1 MEQNK
6 IKEDYILEVSLIFV
20 GIDVSK
26 AQLDVAIRPTGERE
40 SVANDKVGIKALVK
54 RLAKIQ
60 PTLIVLEATGGY
72 ERQVTRALVSAD
84 LPVVVVN
91 PRQVRDFA
99 KATGQLA
106 KTDSIDAAVLAHFA
120 EAVRPELR
128 PLPDA
133 VTLDL
138 RALTSRRR
146 QILEMI
152 GAENNRLAMTSKA
165 VRKRISA
172 HIHWL
177 KQDLERADQD
187 LDRSIQQS
195 PIWKKNEDVLR
206 SAPGIG
212 PVTSR
217 TLLAELPELGTLD
230 RKQISALAGVAPFN
244 RDSGS
249 LKGRRSIWGGRAPVR
264 CALYMATL
272 VATRRNSVIRD
283 FYQRLRAKGKLFKVA
298 LVACMRKLLT
308 ILNSM
313 IKHKTSWSDTFSLQ
327 TT

>member
-1 MEQNK
+1 M
-6 IKEDYILEVSLIFV
+6 EVSLIFV